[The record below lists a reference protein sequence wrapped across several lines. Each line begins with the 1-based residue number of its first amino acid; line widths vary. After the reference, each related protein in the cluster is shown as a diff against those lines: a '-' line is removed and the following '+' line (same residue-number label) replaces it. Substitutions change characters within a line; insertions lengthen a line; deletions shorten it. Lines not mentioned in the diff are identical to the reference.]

1 MNKVNQLVICKDEFE
16 DEYEFE
22 ESIKTAVMLLLQNDY
37 VMTIKYDE
45 KGYGIVAIDFE
56 SNNEEYGGPMP
67 YWLLP
72 EDKENFNSYLRS
84 KEDDK
89 YEQSRRVF

>member
-1 MNKVNQLVICKDEFE
+1 MEKVNQLVICKDEFE

-45 KGYGIVAIDFE
+45 KGLGIVVIEFE
-56 SNNEEYGGPMP
+56 TNKEYGEIMP
-67 YWLLP
+67 YWLSI
-72 EDKENFNSYLRS
+72 ENKENFDLYLKS

-89 YEQSRRVF
+89 YEQSGRVF

>member
-1 MNKVNQLVICKDEFE
+1 MEKVNQLVICKDEFE

-45 KGYGIVAIDFE
+45 KGLGIVVIEFE
-56 SNNEEYGGPMP
+56 TNKEYGEIMP
-67 YWLLP
+67 YWLSI
-72 EDKENFNSYLRS
+72 ENKENFDLYLKS

-89 YEQSRRVF
+89 YEQSSRVF